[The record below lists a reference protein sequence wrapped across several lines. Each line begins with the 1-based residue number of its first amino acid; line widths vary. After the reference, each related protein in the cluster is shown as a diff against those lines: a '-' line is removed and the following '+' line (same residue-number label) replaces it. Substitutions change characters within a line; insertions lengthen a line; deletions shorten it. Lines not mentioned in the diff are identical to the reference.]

1 MEEKIRKKDVER
13 VTILLNVY
21 NEQYHIET
29 FFNSLKK
36 QTFQNF
42 SILIID
48 DGSTDNTTKKIEL
61 YKQFFNM
68 TILKRSHE
76 GLRKARS
83 YGVKQTDCDILI
95 ILDSDLILNPNAIK
109 ELIKPL
115 KNNNEI
121 AATGGILKNAEKG
134 AITESYSELR
144 KLFIKLRTKK
154 EGYVDWI
161 NGGFCAIRKKII
173 NDLGGYTQQETSED
187 LDISWRIRKKGYK
200 LYLAKKAIALHH
212 DPTTFKGI
220 WKREYN
226 TGKREYLLTKKH
238 KSNALTG
245 KRIIRFYP
253 LLLPIIIIILIFISW
268 ILIPIIFLLSFIP
281 LIILLKG
288 KLLARITAW
297 FTFNIMNF
305 AYCIGFIKSLIS
317 KEKNN
322 Y

>member
-1 MEEKIRKKDVER
+1 MEEMICKKDVEK

-21 NEQYHIET
+21 NSQYHIET

-48 DGSTDNTTKKIEL
+48 DGSTDNTVKKIEQ
-61 YKQFFNM
+61 YAQFFDL
-68 TILKRSHE
+68 IIIKRHHK

-83 YGVKQTDCDILI
+83 YGVKQTNCDILV
-95 ILDSDLILNPNAIK
+95 ILDSDLILNPNAIE

-115 KNNNEI
+115 KNNIDI
-121 AATGGILKNAEKG
+121 AGVGGILKNAEKG

-144 KLFIKLRTKK
+144 KLFINLRIKK
-154 EGYVDWI
+154 VNYIDWI
-161 NGGFCAIRKKII
+161 NGGFCALRKKII
-173 NDLGGYTQQETSED
+173 DDIGGYTQQETSED
-187 LDISWRIRKKGYK
+187 LDISWKIQKKGYK

-226 TGKREYLLTKKH
+226 TGKREYFLTREH
-238 KSNALTG
+238 KSNVLTL

-268 ILIPIIFLLSFIP
+268 VLIPILFLLSFIP
-281 LIILLKG
+281 LIIFLKG
-288 KLLARITAW
+288 KLYTRITAW
-297 FTFNIMNF
+297 ITFNIMNLS
-305 AYCIGFIKSLIS
+305 YCLGFIKSLIS
-317 KEKNN
+317 KDKNN